1 MMKIRFLYIRPCIN
15 SSKIR
20 HLCYFSKEH
29 TRLLG
34 HQRNTQ
40 CHNNNIKNKSSSH
53 THGTNQNGCVRNGHK
68 WRWPPPRTSWTLLV
82 CSSQR
87 IIVWSIRN
95 DMTAS
100 KLSDGRRQAASFFFS
115 LLLGLAR
122 LSLMTSAGG
131 QRDRSC
137 PHLGDLSD
145 DQLPYLD
152 LSAIIFLTSCQHKA
166 SLLLASCVHCGHAL
180 FLSIFFCIWYV
191 IITSIKIQWNIMKVE
206 FECNFTLCFSLFIF
220 F

>member
-1 MMKIRFLYIRPCIN
+1 MWLCEKRTRMKVA
-15 SSKIR
+15 
-20 HLCYFSKEH
+20 
-29 TRLLG
+29 TTTG
-34 HQRNTQ
+34 
-40 CHNNNIKNKSSSH
+40 
-53 THGTNQNGCVRNGHK
+53 
-68 WRWPPPRTSWTLLV
+68 WTLLV
-82 CSSQR
+82 CFGQR

-180 FLSIFFCIWYV
+180 FPSIFFLYLICYHHKYKNSVEYNEGRIWMQFY
-191 IITSIKIQWNIMKVE
+191 
-206 FECNFTLCFSLFIF
+206 TLFLSFHLF
-220 F
+220 